1 MNTHVTGAVIRAK
14 REAAGLTQAKLAAC
28 IGVTAKAVSKWE
40 TGAGLPDVSL
50 LEPLAAAL
58 SVSPA
63 ELISGETVKNNN
75 RSANMKKTAFYV
87 CPVCGNVIH
96 SVGAIAVSCCG
107 VTLSPLEAKAADD
120 AHTLSVSPVEDEWF
134 VESRHPMEKEHFLS
148 FVALAQSDRVTLV
161 KWYPE
166 GNAEA
171 RFPRRGHG
179 VLYVYCAR
187 HGLFKQNL

>member
-1 MNTHVTGAVIRAK
+1 MNTYVTGSVIRAK
-14 REAAGLTQAKLAAC
+14 REKAGLTQAKLAER

-58 SVSPA
+58 SVSTA
-63 ELISGETVKNNN
+63 ELISGETVQNDN
-75 RSANMKKTAFYV
+75 RSANMKKTSFYV
-87 CPVCGNVIH
+87 CPVCGNVLH

-107 VTLSPLEAKAADD
+107 VTLSPLEAKPATDTHA
-120 AHTLSVSPVEDEWF
+120 LSVSQVEDEWF
-134 VESRHPMEKEHFLS
+134 VESRHPMKKDHFLS

-166 GNAEA
+166 GSAEA

-179 VLYVYCAR
+179 ILYVYCSR
-187 HGLFKQNL
+187 HGLFKHTL

>member
-14 REAAGLTQAKLAAC
+14 RKSAGLTQAKLAAS

-63 ELISGETVKNNN
+63 ELISGEAVKNNN

-107 VTLSPLEAKAADD
+107 VTLSPLEAKAADG
-120 AHTLSVSPVEDEWF
+120 AHAVSVSPVEDEWF